1 MKRISLGSKNLNI
14 FPFLGKVMSSLHIK
28 KYHKYLYNGQ
38 KLAFE
43 NPVHSWLQ
51 MFSSSGISEES

>member
-1 MKRISLGSKNLNI
+1 
-14 FPFLGKVMSSLHIK
+14 MSSLHIK